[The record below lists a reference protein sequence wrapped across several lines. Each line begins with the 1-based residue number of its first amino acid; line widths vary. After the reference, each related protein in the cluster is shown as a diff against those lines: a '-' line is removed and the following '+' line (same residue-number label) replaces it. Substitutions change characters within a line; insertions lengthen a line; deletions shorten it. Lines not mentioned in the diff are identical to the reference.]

1 MSESNRTRLSYIKEH
16 VWNATPASPEF
27 QAIRITGESLVHNID
42 NVTSAEIRSDRN
54 VTALINTMYSSGGG
68 FNFEFSAGTFDDLL
82 AGALFADLPGSSSG
96 TGWWTDPDSSGIGTE
111 TIVNGVSQHSF
122 SIERAQ
128 LDKDEYFLFSGMV
141 PNTLNMTVS
150 AGAIVTGSF
159 DFMGGMQANTDSSG
173 TGVIQQSSFD
183 ESSSGTPTVATTT
196 DPLNGVGN
204 VGTIE
209 EGGGALSGIYLS
221 EISFNLANNLRA
233 LPALGY
239 DTAISISAGKCDVTG
254 TINAYFEDDSL
265 YDKFIRSSDT
275 SLSFTLTDQAGNY
288 YTFLFPKVRYESDT
302 VNAGGQDAD
311 VMEVL
316 NFRSIYHAGTGGVI
330 KITKSEPL
338 A

>member
-1 MSESNRTRLSYIKEH
+1 M
-16 VWNATPASPEF
+16 
-27 QAIRITGESLVHNID
+27 
-42 NVTSAEIRSDRN
+42 
-54 VTALINTMYSSGGG
+54 
-68 FNFEFSAGTFDDLL
+68 